1 MSGDDRDV
9 IDGMAAA
16 TLRWLDEHANY
27 GVITTDRSLVV
38 RTWNKWLATSTD
50 QPPSRVIGKPL
61 FEVVPSFV
69 ERGLDAHYRDAL
81 LGQSTVLSH
90 TLHKY
95 VIPCVRSS
103 GEMMPQSGR
112 IAPLVADGEVVG
124 TITTLGD
131 VSDRMATEK
140 QLRAQIGVAEEAR
153 ADAEAASRAKD
164 EFLATLSHEIRT
176 PLSAVLG
183 WVHLLKARDPDV
195 ATIKRAIEVI
205 ERNAQS
211 QLALIN
217 DMLDMARIS
226 SGKIRLEFAPVNMA
240 SVVAAAIETVRPAAE
255 LKSIRLVTD
264 LPGKAVEVSGD
275 GDRLQQIVWNLLSN
289 AVKFTGNGGMV
300 VVSLR
305 ADATGVHLSIADTG
319 QGIERQF
326 LSQVFDRFKQ
336 ADTSAARRA
345 GGLGLGLALVKE
357 LVGLHGG
364 MVSAESPG
372 PGFGATFSVH
382 LPNAIAVTAAAM
394 TPLAVTPAA
403 TTLDGVTV
411 LIVEDDPDA
420 RDIASR
426 TISAAGGGSLAVGN
440 ADDAIAALATSSIRL
455 DALVSDIGLPG
466 TDGYALLQAVRGLPN
481 DKARI
486 PAIAVTAYASP
497 ADAQRALRHGFVAHL
512 SKPYVPSALVAA
524 VRDAVER

>member
-16 TLRWLDEHANY
+16 TLRWLDEHANS

-112 IAPLVADGEVVG
+112 IAPLMADGQVVG

-140 QLRAQIGVAEEAR
+140 QLRAQIGAAEEAR
-153 ADAEAASRAKD
+153 AEAEAASRAND
-164 EFLATLSHEIRT
+164 EFLATLSHE
-176 PLSAVLG
+176 
-183 WVHLLKARDPDV
+183 
-195 ATIKRAIEVI
+195 
-205 ERNAQS
+205 
-211 QLALIN
+211 
-217 DMLDMARIS
+217 M
-226 SGKIRLEFAPVNMA
+226 RLEFAPVNLA
-240 SVVAAAIETVRPAAE
+240 SVAAAAIETVRPAAE

-264 LPGKAVEVSGD
+264 LPGKAVDVTGD
-275 GDRLQQIVWNLLSN
+275 ADRLQQVVWNLLSN

-345 GGLGLGLALVKE
+345 RERARRPPRRDGLGRKSRPGIRCDLLRPPAERDCGYRC
-357 LVGLHGG
+357 G
-364 MVSAESPG
+364 SA
-372 PGFGATFSVH
+372 
-382 LPNAIAVTAAAM
+382 
-394 TPLAVTPAA
+394 
-403 TTLDGVTV
+403 
-411 LIVEDDPDA
+411 
-420 RDIASR
+420 
-426 TISAAGGGSLAVGN
+426 
-440 ADDAIAALATSSIRL
+440 
-455 DALVSDIGLPG
+455 DIGRHPG
-466 TDGYALLQAVRGLPN
+466 SDHA
-481 DKARI
+481 
-486 PAIAVTAYASP
+486 
-497 ADAQRALRHGFVAHL
+497 
-512 SKPYVPSALVAA
+512 
-524 VRDAVER
+524 